1 MTRCLIIC
9 FLFFSSLTA
18 LCQTQIV
25 EAIYYDNLNNPYKI
39 ERKYLNAID
48 SSVLYL
54 RITNDGIVGIRQKHL
69 FYSDTTIQ
77 IDEYCSIK
85 KRKTQA
91 EILSDNIMSIGIT
104 QANDTSIFTYYLYN
118 DSIIIDSVYEGK
130 QSILASVKPKETDF
144 VGKCIKN
151 ELKFSLDSLTLDETV
166 KSLYV
171 NDELKQREILNS
183 DNNVYNSLFLSA
195 QKNVIITKTI
205 IYQTDSIPKLYRIDS
220 ILLNPQQSEV
230 VWKINRLDWQQ
241 NFTTGYILRDATL
254 QIFNSDTL
262 YLEIQYLN
270 NPDLLRMLL
279 LDNIV
284 YDDNLYSI
292 ELLEFDRGL
301 KLKTSFTDGL
311 NIINE
316 YKMDTQQRVIEQK
329 QFRNAKL
336 FRTVIFKYF

>member
-1 MTRCLIIC
+1 MTRYLIIC
-9 FLFFSSLTA
+9 LLFFSSLTA
-18 LCQTQIV
+18 WCQTQIV

-54 RITNDGIVGIRQKHL
+54 RITNDGIVGIRQKYL

-77 IDEYCSIK
+77 IEENCSIK
-85 KRKTQA
+85 KRRTQA
-91 EILSDNIMSIGIT
+91 EILSDNIIGIGIT
-104 QANDTSIFTYYLYN
+104 PVNDTSIFTYYLSK

-130 QSILASVKPKETDF
+130 QSILAAIKPKETDF

-171 NDELKQREILNS
+171 NDELKQRENLS
-183 DNNVYNSLFLSA
+183 SNNNAYSSLFLSA
-195 QKNVIITKTI
+195 QKNVIITSTTL
-205 IYQTDSIPKLYRIDS
+205 YQTDSIPKLYRIDS

-230 VWKINRLDWQQ
+230 VWEINRLDWQQ
-241 NFTTGYILRDATL
+241 TFTTGYILRDATL
-254 QIFNSDTL
+254 QIFSSDTI
-262 YLEIQYLN
+262 YKEIEYLN
-270 NPDLLRMLL
+270 NPDLLSMLL

-284 YDDNLYSI
+284 YDDNLYSV
-292 ELLEFDRGL
+292 ELLQFDRIL
-301 KLKTSFTDGL
+301 ELKTSYPGGNNFF
-311 NIINE
+311 NE

-329 QFRNAKL
+329 QFKNDKL

>member
-9 FLFFSSLTA
+9 LLFFSALTVC
-18 LCQTQIV
+18 CQTQIV
-25 EAIYYDNLNNPYKI
+25 EAIYYDNLNAYKI

-85 KRKTQA
+85 KRKTPA
-91 EILSDNIMSIGIT
+91 EILSDNIVGIGIT
-104 QANDTSIFTYYLYN
+104 QVNDTSIFTYYLSK

-130 QSILASVKPKETDF
+130 QSMLASIKPKETDF

-151 ELKFSLDSLTLDETV
+151 ELKFSIDSLTIDETV

-171 NDELKQREILNS
+171 NDELKQREILS
-183 DNNVYNSLFLSA
+183 SNNNAYSSLFLSA
-195 QKNVIITKTI
+195 QKNIIITKTI
-205 IYQTDSIPKLYRIDS
+205 LYQPDSIPKLYRIDS
-220 ILLNPQQSEV
+220 ILINPQQSEV
-230 VWKINRLDWQQ
+230 VWEINRLDWQQ

-254 QIFNSDTL
+254 QIFRSDTI
-262 YLEIQYLN
+262 YKEIEYIN

-284 YDDNLYSI
+284 YDDKLYSI
-292 ELLEFDRGL
+292 ELLQFDRIL
-301 KLKTSFTDGL
+301 ELKTSYPGGNNFF
-311 NIINE
+311 NE

-329 QFRNAKL
+329 QFKNDKI